1 MSPSTA
7 FIARVLLG
15 TVVAFALAGCPG
27 ETEPER
33 KERVPAPAGNSSAR
47 KTWLEPTD
55 ALGPDVWMA
64 SREAGSDLALS
75 SPAVAAWR
83 GLLSDA
89 DSRFDETDR
98 MIANR
103 TVQLEGMLREIGVRE
118 SAQDILHAFMP
129 LAAKGSRRGYGDLC
143 QHYYN
148 LRAQGTGRGAAL
160 ASLRDAR
167 SAGGAE

>member
-1 MSPSTA
+1 M
-7 FIARVLLG
+7 
-15 TVVAFALAGCPG
+15 
-27 ETEPER
+27 
-33 KERVPAPAGNSSAR
+33 PAGNSSAR

-64 SREAGSDLALS
+64 SREAGSDLAPS

-118 SAQDILHAFMP
+118 SAQDILRAFMP
-129 LAAKGSRRGYGDLC
+129 LAARAPGVATATCASTITISAPRAARARRRWRRC
-143 QHYYN
+143 
-148 LRAQGTGRGAAL
+148 AMPAAP
-160 ASLRDAR
+160 SPVDA
-167 SAGGAE
+167 E

>member
-1 MSPSTA
+1 MA
-7 FIARVLLG
+7 L
-15 TVVAFALAGCPG
+15 ALAGCPG
-27 ETEPER
+27 DTEPER

-47 KTWLEPTD
+47 KTRLEPTD
-55 ALGPDVWMA
+55 ALGPDVWLA
-64 SREAGSDLALS
+64 SREAGSDLASS

-103 TVQLEGMLREIGVRE
+103 TVQLEGMLREIGIRE
-118 SAQDILHAFMP
+118 SAQDILRAFIP
-129 LAAKGSRRGYGDLC
+129 LAAKGSRRGFGDLC

-148 LRAQGTGRGAAL
+148 LRAQGSAREAAL
-160 ASLRDAR
+160 AALRDAR
-167 SAGGAE
+167 SPAGAE